1 MRRSGKKMM
10 LAAALALGFV
20 LSGCGESGSSRSGQN
35 QNLVENAINQQIAS
49 EEGKNVAENVTEEQK
64 TEATVTETPTTETS
78 NTETPK
84 TEAPK
89 TETPVTETNTTEA
102 ASDYSTETW
111 ASLVDK
117 QKEESATVT
126 DEQLMKEIK
135 DSYTSTP
142 DQNVDID
149 LTVMDSDMV
158 YATVYQM
165 TFVNPDAYVGK
176 TFKASGKITY
186 ATSNITNLYYAYVLI
201 KDALACCSQ
210 GVEFECKGYACPDDY
225 PAEGTEIE
233 VIGTF
238 ESYTEEGDPYLYTR
252 LGNAKI
258 NILSEPE
265 KHEISF
271 EY

>member
-10 LAAALALGFV
+10 LTAALILGFV
-20 LSGCGESGSSRSGQN
+20 LSGCGEGGSSRSGQN

-49 EEGKNVAENVTEEQK
+49 EEGKSDAKNVAENVTEEK
-64 TEATVTETPTTETS
+64 
-78 NTETPK
+78 K
-84 TEAPK
+84 TEAPSTEAVTEAP
-89 TETPVTETNTTEA
+89 TETPVTETPSTEA

-165 TFVNPDAYVGK
+165 TFVDPEAYVGK

-186 ATSNITNLYYAYVLI
+186 ATSSVTNLYYAYVLI

-210 GVEFECKGYACPDDY
+210 GVEFECKGYACPGDY
-225 PAEGTEIE
+225 PAEGAEIE

-252 LGNAKI
+252 LANAKM
-258 NILSEPE
+258 NIISEPE
-265 KHEISF
+265 KHEITF